1 LSPWW
6 LRPTSEGAEN
16 EDKEK
21 REEQQEPTSPL
32 PAAQAAPLA
41 QAVRP
46 IPADEGNAAPKR
58 STPEG
63 DLEGAGT
70 AGVPAAP
77 AAPPADTALRPA
89 DTAAAP
95 AHQPAQPARPA
106 SSEPY
111 RSFWQPR
118 EPAPFWEDA
127 ASPAQPAQAPA
138 AAAGSRQRPPLAPEG
153 AQSDDPTTGG
163 AAAAAPMTPRASEAS
178 STAGLDEADA
188 PTEPRGPREPREA
201 EQPAPAAVTA
211 GRRARSEPRGLH
223 PIAAPFPAAV
233 EPADADLEVEGEGEG
248 EGEGETE
255 ERDEESRPG
264 VRKKRSRR
272 GRGGRRKNGR
282 AAAGAGTGAPEPAE
296 DEDDDSGPDEAP
308 AQFPSAASAPSVPP
322 PAPLAPRAPRAGG
335 AGESYV
341 IAASDLDSM
350 SREIIISVPD
360 RQRPQHEE
368 RKIAVFCD
376 FENIA
381 LGVRDS
387 EISKLDIGLILERLL
402 EKGKIIVKKAYA
414 DWERYSDYKRPFH
427 EAAIEL
433 IDIPQ
438 KFYSGKN
445 SADIKMVVDAMDL
458 SYSKE
463 HLDTFVILS
472 GDSDFSPL
480 VSKLKENNKYVI
492 GIGVKN
498 SSSNLL
504 VDNCDE
510 FIYYEDI
517 WRDAQKGP
525 KLDGLSKKTA
535 EAFSLMVESIQAL
548 LRENKDVLWGSMIK
562 QTMQRK
568 KPSFNEGYYGY
579 STFSELL
586 EDAERK
592 NIVKLKKDQRSGTYI
607 VTGFAKSG
615 DAGPGRRQA

>member
-1 LSPWW
+1 
-6 LRPTSEGAEN
+6 
-16 EDKEK
+16 
-21 REEQQEPTSPL
+21 
-32 PAAQAAPLA
+32 
-41 QAVRP
+41 V
-46 IPADEGNAAPKR
+46 
-58 STPEG
+58 
-63 DLEGAGT
+63 
-70 AGVPAAP
+70 
-77 AAPPADTALRPA
+77 ALH
-89 DTAAAP
+89 D
-95 AHQPAQPARPA
+95 
-106 SSEPY
+106 S
-111 RSFWQPR
+111 
-118 EPAPFWEDA
+118 
-127 ASPAQPAQAPA
+127 A
-138 AAAGSRQRPPLAPEG
+138 AAAISPAVPASPPFPP
-153 AQSDDPTTGG
+153 SSH
-163 AAAAAPMTPRASEAS
+163 AAASFSGAPRAAETREDQGRSRHELPGRSPQAPG
-178 STAGLDEADA
+178 AGLADEAAAEDLESDNELDA
-188 PTEPRGPREPREA
+188 ADG
-201 EQPAPAAVTA
+201 
-211 GRRARSEPRGLH
+211 
-223 PIAAPFPAAV
+223 
-233 EPADADLEVEGEGEG
+233 ADAADAADAEGESESGEADG
-248 EGEGETE
+248 
-255 ERDEESRPG
+255 DLRPEA
-264 VRKKRSRR
+264 RKKRSRR
-272 GRGGRRKNGR
+272 SRGGRRKNGR
-282 AAAGAGTGAPEPAE
+282 AAAAGGTAE
-296 DEDDDSGPDEAP
+296 AADDDDEDATLDEPLPAP
-308 AQFPSAASAPSVPP
+308 VQLAPP
-322 PAPLAPRAPRAGG
+322 PAGRAARS
-335 AGESYV
+335 GESYV
-341 IAASDLDSM
+341 ISAGELDSM
-350 SREIIISVPD
+350 TREIIISVPD

-368 RKIAVFCD
+368 RKIAMFCD

-548 LRENKDVLWGSMIK
+548 VRENKDVLWGSMIK

-592 NIVKLKKDQRSGTYI
+592 SIVKLKKDQRSGTYI
-607 VTGFAKSG
+607 VTGFAKTG
-615 DAGPGRRQA
+615 DAGPVAPAGSGRRQA

>member
-1 LSPWW
+1 MPATHDGDAAS
-6 LRPTSEGAEN
+6 RPMPEGAAGTPRA
-16 EDKEK
+16 DGAF
-21 REEQQEPTSPL
+21 RTD
-32 PAAQAAPLA
+32 
-41 QAVRP
+41 
-46 IPADEGNAAPKR
+46 PADR
-58 STPEG
+58 
-63 DLEGAGT
+63 GA
-70 AGVPAAP
+70 AAP
-77 AAPPADTALRPA
+77 ATPAAGPA
-89 DTAAAP
+89 AWREPAAAQRPDTSLP
-95 AHQPAQPARPA
+95 AHQPAPPTHPAPSA
-106 SSEPY
+106 YPEPY
-111 RSFWQPR
+111 RPFWQPR
-118 EPAPFWEDA
+118 EETPVREAAAP
-127 ASPAQPAQAPA
+127 PVQPVA
-138 AAAGSRQRPPLAPEG
+138 AAAATPAVSWRSQEGTDAGRSAEPALAIPGSSGVSGSTGTSESAAGGAAGTLGSAEAAEPAETSGRLA
-153 AQSDDPTTGG
+153 GG
-163 AAAAAPMTPRASEAS
+163 AAAAGRARH
-178 STAGLDEADA
+178 
-188 PTEPRGPREPREA
+188 EPRGPR
-201 EQPAPAAVTA
+201 
-211 GRRARSEPRGLH
+211 
-223 PIAAPFPAAV
+223 PIAAQVATPFQPSEQLALEPLPA
-233 EPADADLEVEGEGEG
+233 ADADADGEGEG
-248 EGEGETE
+248 EVE
-255 ERDEESRPG
+255 ERDGENRPEAK
-264 VRKKRSRR
+264 KKRSRR
-272 GRGGRRKNGR
+272 SRGGRRKNGR
-282 AAAGAGTGAPEPAE
+282 AAASASGSELA
-296 DEDDDSGPDEAP
+296 DEDDDDLDDESP
-308 AQFPSAASAPSVPP
+308 AQFPAPP
-322 PAPLAPRAPRAGG
+322 PSPGPQPFTPRATRG
-335 AGESYV
+335 GESYV
-341 IAASDLDSM
+341 ISGNDLDSM

-387 EISKLDIGLILERLL
+387 EISKFDIGLILERLL

-548 LRENKDVLWGSMIK
+548 VRENKDVLWGSMIK

>member
-1 LSPWW
+1 MSPWW
-6 LRPTSEGAEN
+6 QRPTSEGAAN
-16 EDKEK
+16 EEKQEHADKS
-21 REEQQEPTSPL
+21 EQTPDL
-32 PAAQAAPLA
+32 PAKPASTATAPTAPTTDRDASSRYLSES
-41 QAVRP
+41 VENV
-46 IPADEGNAAPKR
+46 EGSATSHRA
-58 STPEG
+58 G
-63 DLEGAGT
+63 DIFHAGRT
-70 AGVPAAP
+70 GDAG
-77 AAPPADTALRPA
+77 
-89 DTAAAP
+89 AAAP
-95 AHQPAQPARPA
+95 MSPAAGPAAEAEPSATRRAEPSQPAQQLDLQGSPA
-106 SSEPY
+106 SPEPY
-111 RSFWQPR
+111 RAFWQPR
-118 EPAPFWEDA
+118 EPAASQEA
-127 ASPAQPAQAPA
+127 AP
-138 AAAGSRQRPPLAPEG
+138 GPL
-153 AQSDDPTTGG
+153 QQ
-163 AAAAAPMTPRASEAS
+163 AAAAAPGAAWRTPEGADLGSAASPAWPAS
-178 STAGLDEADA
+178 SASQATEPAESAGNLGQEAA
-188 PTEPRGPREPREA
+188 ARARHEPRGPR
-201 EQPAPAAVTA
+201 
-211 GRRARSEPRGLH
+211 
-223 PIAAPFPAAV
+223 PIAAPFQPSEPAEPAAS
-233 EPADADLEVEGEGEG
+233 EPLELEAEAEGDGEA
-248 EGEGETE
+248 E
-255 ERDEESRPG
+255 ERDEESRPE
-264 VRKKRSRR
+264 VKKKRSRR
-272 GRGGRRKNGR
+272 SRGGRRKNGR
-282 AAAGAGTGAPEPAE
+282 TAAGAGGADQAE
-296 DEDDDSGPDEAP
+296 EDDDEDAGPEELSAP
-308 AQFPSAASAPSVPP
+308 YQPAPSASSASWAPG
-322 PAPLAPRAPRAGG
+322 PLQLTPRATRT
-335 AGESYV
+335 GESYV
-341 IAASDLDSM
+341 ISASDLDST
-350 SREIIISVPD
+350 SREIVISVPD

-387 EISKLDIGLILERLL
+387 EISKFDIGLILERLL

-548 LRENKDVLWGSMIK
+548 VRENKDVLWGSMIK

>member
-1 LSPWW
+1 M
-6 LRPTSEGAEN
+6 
-16 EDKEK
+16 
-21 REEQQEPTSPL
+21 
-32 PAAQAAPLA
+32 PAIA
-41 QAVRP
+41 
-46 IPADEGNAAPKR
+46 
-58 STPEG
+58 EG
-63 DLEGAGT
+63 DAASRSLSESVEGVAGSHRADDT
-70 AGVPAAP
+70 FRTGRTGDAGAAVPAAP
-77 AAPPADTALRPA
+77 AAGAMPEAEP
-89 DTAAAP
+89 AAAHG
-95 AHQPAQPARPA
+95 AETSHQAQLPGLQAPSA
-106 SSEPY
+106 YPEPY
-111 RSFWQPR
+111 RAFWQPR
-118 EPAPFWEDA
+118 EPAPPQEA
-127 ASPAQPAQAPA
+127 APGPVEPA
-138 AAAGSRQRPPLAPEG
+138 AAAVPTAAWRTPEG
-153 AQSDDPTTGG
+153 TDLGSVAVTAPP
-163 AAAAAPMTPRASEAS
+163 AAEPALSEGDAGHAGQEPAARARH
-178 STAGLDEADA
+178 
-188 PTEPRGPREPREA
+188 EPRGPR
-201 EQPAPAAVTA
+201 
-211 GRRARSEPRGLH
+211 
-223 PIAAPFPAAV
+223 PIAAPFQPA
-233 EPADADLEVEGEGEG
+233 EPAGLEPVELETEADGEVEAEGEA
-248 EGEGETE
+248 E
-255 ERDEESRPG
+255 ERDEESRPE
-264 VRKKRSRR
+264 VKKKRSRR
-272 GRGGRRKNGR
+272 SRGGRRKNGR
-282 AAAGAGTGAPEPAE
+282 AAAGAGGADQAEE
-296 DEDDDSGPDEAP
+296 DEDDDTGPEELG
-308 AQFPSAASAPSVPP
+308 AQFPPASSASLAS
-322 PAPLAPRAPRAGG
+322 LAPGPLQLTPRSSRS
-335 AGESYV
+335 GESYV
-341 IAASDLDSM
+341 ISANDLDSA

-387 EISKLDIGLILERLL
+387 EISKFDIGLILERLL

-548 LRENKDVLWGSMIK
+548 VRENKDVLWGSMIK

>member
-1 LSPWW
+1 
-6 LRPTSEGAEN
+6 
-16 EDKEK
+16 
-21 REEQQEPTSPL
+21 
-32 PAAQAAPLA
+32 
-41 QAVRP
+41 
-46 IPADEGNAAPKR
+46 
-58 STPEG
+58 
-63 DLEGAGT
+63 
-70 AGVPAAP
+70 
-77 AAPPADTALRPA
+77 
-89 DTAAAP
+89 
-95 AHQPAQPARPA
+95 
-106 SSEPY
+106 
-111 RSFWQPR
+111 
-118 EPAPFWEDA
+118 
-127 ASPAQPAQAPA
+127 
-138 AAAGSRQRPPLAPEG
+138 
-153 AQSDDPTTGG
+153 
-163 AAAAAPMTPRASEAS
+163 
-178 STAGLDEADA
+178 
-188 PTEPRGPREPREA
+188 
-201 EQPAPAAVTA
+201 
-211 GRRARSEPRGLH
+211 
-223 PIAAPFPAAV
+223 
-233 EPADADLEVEGEGEG
+233 
-248 EGEGETE
+248 
-255 ERDEESRPG
+255 
-264 VRKKRSRR
+264 
-272 GRGGRRKNGR
+272 
-282 AAAGAGTGAPEPAE
+282 
-296 DEDDDSGPDEAP
+296 
-308 AQFPSAASAPSVPP
+308 VPP
-322 PAPLAPRAPRAGG
+322 PAARAART
-335 AGESYV
+335 GESYV
-341 IAASDLDSM
+341 ISAGELDSM
-350 SREIIISVPD
+350 TREIIISVPD

-438 KFYSGKN
+438 KYYSGKN

-458 SYSKE
+458 SYAKE

-517 WRDAQKGP
+517 WRDSQKGP

-548 LRENKDVLWGSMIK
+548 VRENKDVLWGSMIK

-592 NIVKLKKDQRSGTYI
+592 SIVKLKKDQRSGTYI
-607 VTGFAKSG
+607 VTGFAKSS
-615 DAGPGRRQA
+615 DAGIGRRQA

>member
-16 EDKEK
+16 EENEKQPAEK
-21 REEQQEPTSPL
+21 REPAPPL
-32 PAAQAAPLA
+32 PASPATPAAPAPRGTTPASADAAAARSTAQA
-41 QAVRP
+41 
-46 IPADEGNAAPKR
+46 
-58 STPEG
+58 
-63 DLEGAGT
+63 DLEAAGT
-70 AGVPAAP
+70 AGAGAP
-77 AAPPADTALRPA
+77 APEISPLGALSQEHQPSPPPPPAY
-89 DTAAAP
+89 
-95 AHQPAQPARPA
+95 
-106 SSEPY
+106 SEPY

-118 EPAPFWEDA
+118 EPAPAREAAAPAAPPATSWE
-127 ASPAQPAQAPA
+127 APA
-138 AAAGSRQRPPLAPEG
+138 AASWTSPAGAGFDEPAAPATPPAPE
-153 AQSDDPTTGG
+153 APAAVRAT
-163 AAAAAPMTPRASEAS
+163 AAASSAPRGHRASGTSADGGFDE
-178 STAGLDEADA
+178 LDEADA
-188 PTEPRGPREPREA
+188 PHQIASPPLASVGS
-201 EQPAPAAVTA
+201 AA
-211 GRRARSEPRGLH
+211 RRSSRTEPRGLH

-233 EPADADLEVEGEGEG
+233 ETSDADPDVEGDSESAGD
-248 EGEGETE
+248 T
-255 ERDEESRPG
+255 EESRAE

-282 AAAGAGTGAPEPAE
+282 AAAAPGTGASEPAE
-296 DEDDDSGPDEAP
+296 DDDDDAALEEAP
-308 AQFPSAASAPSVPP
+308 AQFPPAPQA
-322 PAPLAPRAPRAGG
+322 PAPLAPRAAR
-335 AGESYV
+335 AGESY
-341 IAASDLDSM
+341 IIPASELESM
-350 SREIIISVPD
+350 GREIVISVPD

-387 EISKLDIGLILERLL
+387 EISKFDIGLILERLL

-525 KLDGLSKKTA
+525 KLDGLSKKNA

-615 DAGPGRRQA
+615 DAGPGRRQV

>member
-6 LRPTSEGAEN
+6 QRPTSEGAAN
-16 EDKEK
+16 
-21 REEQQEPTSPL
+21 EEQQEQADKREQTPAL
-32 PAAQAAPLA
+32 PAKPVTPAAPA
-41 QAVRP
+41 TPV
-46 IPADEGNAAPKR
+46 
-58 STPEG
+58 TPEG
-63 DLEGAGT
+63 DAASRFLSEGVESVEGA
-70 AGVPAAP
+70 AGSHRAGDTYNAGRAGRSGDAGAAAAGAP
-77 AAPPADTALRPA
+77 AADPAPEAEPSATRRADTS
-89 DTAAAP
+89 
-95 AHQPAQPARPA
+95 HPARQPDPQA
-106 SSEPY
+106 SLTYPEPY
-111 RSFWQPR
+111 RAFWQPR
-118 EPAPFWEDA
+118 EPA
-127 ASPAQPAQAPA
+127 ASQEPASGPLQPA
-138 AAAGSRQRPPLAPEG
+138 AATAAPAWRTPEG
-153 AQSDDPTTGG
+153 TALGN
-163 AAAAAPMTPRASEAS
+163 AAASAPPAAESAESAGDLGHEAAARPRH
-178 STAGLDEADA
+178 
-188 PTEPRGPREPREA
+188 EPRGPR
-201 EQPAPAAVTA
+201 
-211 GRRARSEPRGLH
+211 
-223 PIAAPFPAAV
+223 PIAAAFDPAEPAAL
-233 EPADADLEVEGEGEG
+233 EPLELEAETEAEAEGDG
-248 EGEGETE
+248 E
-255 ERDEESRPG
+255 ERDEDSKPE

-272 GRGGRRKNGR
+272 SRGGRRKNGR
-282 AAAGAGTGAPEPAE
+282 TLAGAAGAGGADPGE
-296 DEDDDSGPDEAP
+296 EDDDEDAGPEELV
-308 AQFPSAASAPSVPP
+308 AQFLPAPSASPAPS
-322 PAPLAPRAPRAGG
+322 PLQLTPRASR

-341 IAASDLDSM
+341 ISANDLDAA

-387 EISKLDIGLILERLL
+387 EISKFDIGLILERLL

-414 DWERYSDYKRPFH
+414 DWERYSDYKRPLH

-445 SADIKMVVDAMDL
+445 SADIKMVVDAMDM
-458 SYSKE
+458 SYAKE

-548 LRENKDVLWGSMIK
+548 VRENKDVLWGSMIK

>member
-1 LSPWW
+1 LTPWW
-6 LRPTSEGAEN
+6 LRPSAEGASN
-16 EDKEK
+16 
-21 REEQQEPTSPL
+21 EEQKQQQDPSHSPSQPAESSEHSEP
-32 PAAQAAPLA
+32 
-41 QAVRP
+41 
-46 IPADEGNAAPKR
+46 
-58 STPEG
+58 
-63 DLEGAGT
+63 
-70 AGVPAAP
+70 PAAP
-77 AAPPADTALRPA
+77 SRL
-89 DTAAAP
+89 P
-95 AHQPAQPARPA
+95 AHPEQ
-106 SSEPY
+106 
-111 RSFWQPR
+111 
-118 EPAPFWEDA
+118 
-127 ASPAQPAQAPA
+127 A
-138 AAAGSRQRPPLAPEG
+138 AAAGAGEDTAAPYGDRGGHGEHAGSRDIGDIGGIGGIGSSRERHDRRPHGEHDSLPRSEQPSARDT
-153 AQSDDPTTGG
+153 S
-163 AAAAAPMTPRASEAS
+163 AAA
-178 STAGLDEADA
+178 
-188 PTEPRGPREPREA
+188 
-201 EQPAPAAVTA
+201 
-211 GRRARSEPRGLH
+211 
-223 PIAAPFPAAV
+223 
-233 EPADADLEVEGEGEG
+233 EPATPVYRLPHPAERQEHLDTDEQLSDEPHFPPSAAAETAEPMEGEEG
-248 EGEGETE
+248 
-255 ERDEESRPG
+255 DEEARAE
-264 VRKKRSRR
+264 VKRKRSRR

-282 AAAGAGTGAPEPAE
+282 AASSGVAGAPGVPGAGGEM
-296 DEDDDSGPDEAP
+296 DEDDDDGPPEEPVAHGPQRLVRTGEP
-308 AQFPSAASAPSVPP
+308 AALQ
-322 PAPLAPRAPRAGG
+322 PRPVRDRDR
-335 AGESYV
+335 ESYV
-341 IAASDLDSM
+341 ISATDFEPM
-350 SREIIISVPD
+350 NREIVISVPD
-360 RQRPQHEE
+360 RQRSLQDE

-376 FENIA
+376 LENVA

-387 EISKLDIGLILERLL
+387 EIGKFDIDLILERLL

-438 KFYSGKN
+438 KYYSGKN

-510 FIYYEDI
+510 FIYYEDV
-517 WRDAQKGP
+517 WRDSQTGP
-525 KLDGLSKKTA
+525 KLDGLNKKTA

-548 LRENKDVLWGSMIK
+548 VRENKDVLWGSMIK

-592 NIVKLKKDQRSGTYI
+592 NIIKLKKDQRSGTYI

-615 DAGPGRRQA
+615 DAGPGRRSV